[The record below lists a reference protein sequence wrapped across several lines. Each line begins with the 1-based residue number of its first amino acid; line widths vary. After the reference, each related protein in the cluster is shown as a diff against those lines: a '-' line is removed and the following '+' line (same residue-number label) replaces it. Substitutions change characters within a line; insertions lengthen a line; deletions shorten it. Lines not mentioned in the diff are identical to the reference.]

1 VAVTSQNFKTDWVDE
16 YSSAHGLAGDPV
28 TEKQPRSHE
37 AGGVYYQPGM
47 FTSYIQGQVMEVEVT
62 TSTNHKGRFGLR
74 ICNVSGGYD
83 TAPERE
89 AEELTEDCFDENI
102 LVQANVHKA
111 QRRGERFYYM
121 GMGDPEWST
130 YRAYYQLPEDL
141 VCDGV
146 DSHCVLQWY
155 WMTFHR
161 CESANAPEKYTRGL
175 VRCEDHDA
183 DPPYP
188 EEFWNV
194 ADILILPPGSPRKSP
209 ASSYAIRDWAYDDS
223 VRL

>member
-1 VAVTSQNFKTDWVDE
+1 M
-16 YSSAHGLAGDPV
+16 

-74 ICNVSGGYD
+74 ICNVRGGYD

-102 LVQANVHKA
+102 LVQANVDKA

-161 CESANAPEKYTRGL
+161 CESANAPEKYTRGR

-194 ADILILPPGSPRKSP
+194 ADILILPPGSPGKSP
-209 ASSYAIRDWAYDDS
+209 AASYAIRDWAYVIDCILIDVS
-223 VRL
+223 RMTARMTGLLACSPPALLQV